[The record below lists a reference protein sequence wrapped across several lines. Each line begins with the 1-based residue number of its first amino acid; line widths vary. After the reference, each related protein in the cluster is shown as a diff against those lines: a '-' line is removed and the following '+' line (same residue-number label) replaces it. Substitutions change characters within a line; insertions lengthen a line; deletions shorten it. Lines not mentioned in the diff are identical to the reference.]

1 MSLFNTNSENRKGE
15 TQNRSLIKATTW
27 RILASLDTFTI
38 SYFLTGDFKIAASIG
53 GIEIFTKLI
62 VYFLHERFWNNVK
75 WGKRET
81 KDPSHLKIEET
92 KRRSLAKALT
102 WRVLGS
108 LDTITISFVLTGQIK
123 TAITIGT
130 IEIFT
135 KLLIYFLHE
144 RAWNYV
150 KWGKREF
157 KQVEIENRRIVKKEY
172 ES

>member
-1 MSLFNTNSENRKGE
+1 MSLFNANRKGKKGE
-15 TQNRSLIKATTW
+15 TKNRSLIKATTW
-27 RILASLDTFTI
+27 RIIASLDTFVI
-38 SYFLTGDFKIAASIG
+38 SYFLTNDFKIAASIG

-62 VYFLHERFWNNVK
+62 IYFFHERFWNKVK

-92 KRRSLAKALT
+92 KRRSLVKALT

-108 LDTITISFVLTGQIK
+108 LDTITISYLLTGKIK

-135 KLLIYFLHE
+135 KLIIYFLHE
-144 RAWNYV
+144 RAWNYI
-150 KWGKREF
+150 KWGKREL
-157 KQVEIENRRIVKKEY
+157 ENKKNE
-172 ES
+172 